1 MNEIVHLGLF
11 VLLFFL
17 AYLMFRRFSPSNI
30 DGMEVMSDASGNN
43 TAPGNNTP
51 SPDTG
56 VAGNAAAYAAAIKAA
71 NIRSMDVLLIN
82 KYRADYEAA
91 ILNVEDF
98 INCLMLQTTLSVDHR
113 NNPMA
118 AVEKLGSLQQA
129 KTALN
134 SVMKFVDSS
143 S

>member
-1 MNEIVHLGLF
+1 
-11 VLLFFL
+11 
-17 AYLMFRRFSPSNI
+17 
-30 DGMEVMSDASGNN
+30 
-43 TAPGNNTP
+43 
-51 SPDTG
+51 
-56 VAGNAAAYAAAIKAA
+56 
-71 NIRSMDVLLIN
+71 MDVLLIN

-91 ILNVEDF
+91 ILNVEDL

-118 AVEKLGSLQQA
+118 AIDKLGSLQQA

>member
-30 DGMEVMSDASGNN
+30 DGMEGMSDASGNN
-43 TAPGNNTP
+43 AAASADN
-51 SPDTG
+51 G
-56 VAGNAAAYAAAIKAA
+56 VAGNASAYGAAIKAA

-82 KYRADYEAA
+82 KYRADYETA

-118 AVEKLGSLQQA
+118 AIEKLGTLQQA

-134 SVMKFVDSS
+134 SVMKFVDGSS
-143 S
+143 